1 MSSLFFGLVLLKM
14 STLNKHLF
22 QEGEEQWV
30 LARTGLAKLAGNSVA
45 HRNPTVGGS
54 SGARWVRD
62 DIQETRQWTLDRTH
76 LECSGE

>member
-1 MSSLFFGLVLLKM
+1 M

-30 LARTGLAKLAGNSVA
+30 LARTGLAKLAGNSAA

-54 SGARWVRD
+54 SHDRWVRD
-62 DIQETRQWTLDRTH
+62 DIQETGQLALDMTH
-76 LECSGE
+76 LECSGEYGH